1 MKRVLFILVAVAL
14 LLAACSPAAAPTQAQ
29 KAVYLINGA
38 LGDNGFFDS
47 GKVGMDAIA
56 SNFGVETRTV
66 EAGYD
71 ANKYEPSLQAA
82 ADYSDLIFVISYG
95 FEDQLKELADK
106 NPDKIIVNL
115 DTVNQNSKNTITSVD
130 FIEEESAYL
139 AGVAAALATLDTA
152 IPGINAD
159 KVIGVV
165 GGDVDPVINAF
176 VFAYENGAHSV
187 DPEIKVLK
195 KSLGGEWSDS
205 AKGKQAALQLFDQG
219 ADVVFQAAGGAGLG
233 VLQAARERGLYAI
246 GVDINQNDL
255 EPGYVIASDVKYVGK
270 AIEDVY
276 ATIKDGTYK
285 SGQVLQYGVKSGG
298 VDLTFEAQKQPL
310 PQSIIDKVMAIRQQI
325 IDGTLKV
332 ELYNGQEVWQ

>member
-1 MKRVLFILVAVAL
+1 MWSSRL
-14 LLAACSPAAAPTQAQ
+14 PEAP
-29 KAVYLINGA
+29 
-38 LGDNGFFDS
+38 
-47 GKVGMDAIA
+47 
-56 SNFGVETRTV
+56 
-66 EAGYD
+66 
-71 ANKYEPSLQAA
+71 
-82 ADYSDLIFVISYG
+82 
-95 FEDQLKELADK
+95 
-106 NPDKIIVNL
+106 
-115 DTVNQNSKNTITSVD
+115 
-130 FIEEESAYL
+130 
-139 AGVAAALATLDTA
+139 
-152 IPGINAD
+152 
-159 KVIGVV
+159 
-165 GGDVDPVINAF
+165 
-176 VFAYENGAHSV
+176 
-187 DPEIKVLK
+187 
-195 KSLGGEWSDS
+195 
-205 AKGKQAALQLFDQG
+205 
-219 ADVVFQAAGGAGLG
+219 GLG